1 LARIFIYLYYQTNQP
16 KEKKKMTKL
25 SLFLYGAD
33 ALDSIDSIFFG
44 LGVVSCVI
52 ALILGICICC
62 AWFDDDC
69 KSDEGGAWFRKHT
82 IGILVTSFLVVIGS
96 FTAAAAIPSKQTM
109 YMIAGVEMANEFR
122 QTETAHEL
130 SAEMKGI
137 LHDITGIIHS
147 YAVEHGA
154 QEAK

>member
-1 LARIFIYLYYQTNQP
+1 
-16 KEKKKMTKL
+16 MTKL

-33 ALDSIDSIFFG
+33 ALDSIDSIFIG
-44 LGVVSCVI
+44 LGVVSCLVT
-52 ALILGICICC
+52 LILIVCICC
-62 AWFDDDC
+62 AWFDDEC
-69 KSDEGGAWFRKHT
+69 SHDESGAWFRKHT
-82 IGILVTSFLVVIGS
+82 VGIIVSSIFVVVGS
-96 FTAAAAIPSKQTM
+96 FTAAAAIPEKQTM

-147 YAVEHGA
+147 YAVDHGA
-154 QEAK
+154 TATQEAK

>member
-1 LARIFIYLYYQTNQP
+1 
-16 KEKKKMTKL
+16 MTKL
-25 SLFLYGAD
+25 SLFLYAAD
-33 ALDSIDSIFFG
+33 ALDTIDTIFIAFG
-44 LGVVSCVI
+44 SVACII

-62 AWFDDDC
+62 SWFDEDC
-69 KSDEGGAWFRKHT
+69 RDDEGGQWFRKHT
-82 IGILVTSFLVVIGS
+82 IAIIVSSIFVIIGS
-96 FTAAAAIPSKQTM
+96 FTVSAAIPEKQTM

-122 QTETAHEL
+122 QTDTAHEL

-154 QEAK
+154 PEHTREAK

>member
-1 LARIFIYLYYQTNQP
+1 
-16 KEKKKMTKL
+16 MTKL
-25 SLFLYGAD
+25 SLFLYAAD
-33 ALDSIDSIFFG
+33 VLDSISGIFEGIGIIVSILSVFIIGFIICAWLDSDVKNDSIAIW
-44 LGVVSCVI
+44 L
-52 ALILGICICC
+52 
-62 AWFDDDC
+62 
-69 KSDEGGAWFRKHT
+69 RKHT
-82 IGILVTSFLVVIGS
+82 IGIIVGLFVTIFGS
-96 FTAAAAIPSKQTM
+96 LFASAAIPEKQTM

-147 YAVEHGA
+147 YAVDHGA

>member
-1 LARIFIYLYYQTNQP
+1 
-16 KEKKKMTKL
+16 MTKL
-25 SLFLYGAD
+25 SLFLYAAD
-33 ALDSIDSIFFG
+33 ALDAIDSIFIG
-44 LGVVSCVI
+44 LGVVACVI
-52 ALILGICICC
+52 TLILGICICC

-69 KSDEGGAWFRKHT
+69 KADEGGAWFRRHT
-82 IGILVTSFLVVIGS
+82 IGILVSSFFIVIGS
-96 FTAAAAIPSKQTM
+96 FTLSAAIPEKQTM

-122 QTETAHEL
+122 QTDTAHEL
-130 SAEMKGI
+130 SSEMKSV

>member
-1 LARIFIYLYYQTNQP
+1 
-16 KEKKKMTKL
+16 MTKL
-25 SLFLYGAD
+25 SLFLYAAD
-33 ALDSIDSIFFG
+33 ALDSVDSIFIG
-44 LGVVSCVI
+44 LGVVSCII

-69 KSDEGGAWFRKHT
+69 KRDESGLWFRKHT
-82 IGILVTSFLVVIGS
+82 VAILVTSILVVISS
-96 FTAAAAIPSKQTM
+96 FGAAAAIPEKQTM

-130 SAEMKGI
+130 SAEMKSV

-147 YAVEHGA
+147 YAAEHGA

>member
-1 LARIFIYLYYQTNQP
+1 
-16 KEKKKMTKL
+16 MTKL
-25 SLFLYGAD
+25 SLFIYAAD
-33 ALDSIDSIFFG
+33 ALDSVESIFIG
-44 LGVVSCVI
+44 LGVVSCII

-69 KSDEGGAWFRKHT
+69 KCDESGLWFRKHT
-82 IGILVTSFLVVIGS
+82 VGIIVASIFVVVGS
-96 FTAAAAIPSKQTM
+96 FTAAAAIPEKQTM

-130 SAEMKGI
+130 SAEMKSV

-147 YAVEHGA
+147 YAAEHGA

>member
-1 LARIFIYLYYQTNQP
+1 
-16 KEKKKMTKL
+16 MTKL

-33 ALDSIDSIFFG
+33 ALDSISDFLTAFGVIAAVCFVIFGIMNIVAWIVKGSSDDDEVAEWTRAHSKRIIIIPIIAMFFFFG
-44 LGVVSCVI
+44 LS
-52 ALILGICICC
+52 
-62 AWFDDDC
+62 
-69 KSDEGGAWFRKHT
+69 
-82 IGILVTSFLVVIGS
+82 
-96 FTAAAAIPSKQTM
+96 AAIPEKQTM

-130 SAEMKGI
+130 STEMKAV

-154 QEAK
+154 KEAK

>member
-1 LARIFIYLYYQTNQP
+1 MACI
-16 KEKKKMTKL
+16 
-25 SLFLYGAD
+25 
-33 ALDSIDSIFFG
+33 
-44 LGVVSCVI
+44 I
-52 ALILGICICC
+52 AIILGICICC
-62 AWFDDDC
+62 SWFDEECRD
-69 KSDEGGAWFRKHT
+69 DEGGQWFRKHT
-82 IGILVTSFLVVIGS
+82 VGIIVASIFVIIGS
-96 FTAAAAIPSKQTM
+96 FTASAAIPEKQTM